1 MTLKKELNYKQNV
14 TIDEGALDYELLIQ
28 ADLRRKYG
36 ENLSE
41 MESRRDRM
49 QDQLDVVKAEIDRD
63 IRNAPESFDIS
74 VKLTETVVTNT
85 ILLQEDFREKLE
97 LVRDLEYEV
106 KYAKHAVQSIDH
118 KKSALEELVKLHG
131 QSYFAGPSI
140 PRNLSEERKKKNV
153 SAESTSKKA
162 MKRGK

>member
-1 MTLKKELNYKQNV
+1 MEKELDYKKDV

-49 QDQLDVVKAEIDRD
+49 QDKLDVCRAEIDRD
-63 IRNAPESFDIS
+63 IRTSPEDYEIT
-74 VKLTETVVTNT
+74 VKLTETVIANT
-85 ILLQEDFREKLE
+85 ILLQNEYRETLE
-97 LVRDLEYEV
+97 LLRELEYEV
-106 KYAKHAVQSIDH
+106 KYTKHAVQSIEH

-131 QSYFAGPSI
+131 QSYFAGPRI
-140 PRNLSEERKKKNV
+140 PRDLSKERERKNEAAAQV
-153 SAESTSKKA
+153 SKKA
-162 MKRGK
+162 MTRGK